1 MKLKLTLEAQVTL
14 IALVLIISITFMLS
28 LFHYWFDNIYLASL
42 LAITAIIPAT
52 IWVIRFYMHPINRIL
67 VALTDGFH
75 NFLDNDFSVSI
86 ARTRNDELGDLVE
99 TYNKVSEALRSERV
113 YIYQRELLLDTV
125 IQTTPL
131 ALMLVDDSKSIIYSN
146 NAARK
151 LVHQGKAING
161 LKLHSLLEKLPS
173 PFIQSVDSGLNGLFT
188 VEQDKHSETYH
199 LTQNRFLLNGKVHHL
214 YLFKILTKELNR
226 QEVNIWKKV
235 IRLISHELNNS
246 LAPISS
252 LAHSGQLLSEKE
264 KHEKL
269 KTIFATV
276 EERARYLQQF
286 IEGYAKFARLPKPQ
300 ISAIE
305 GSSFFESLRK
315 IRDFKFSTNAENRV
329 FYADPSQLQ
338 QVMINLVKNAYES
351 GTDPDLVEVSFN
363 QQPGAFE
370 IKVMDRG
377 KGMSDKNL
385 SNALLPFYSTKS
397 GGTGLGLP
405 LCREII
411 EAHGGKIMI
420 NNRGKGGLRVTL
432 LLPELN
438 AAETTSESGQSGSN

>member
-1 MKLKLTLEAQVTL
+1 MRINLSLEAQVTL
-14 IALVLIISITFMLS
+14 IALVLVISIAFMLG
-28 LFHYWFDNIYLASL
+28 LFHFWFENVYLASL
-42 LAITAIIPAT
+42 LAITLIIPAT

-75 NFLDNDFSVSI
+75 NFLDSDFSVSI
-86 ARTRNDELGDLVE
+86 AKTRNDELGDLVE

-151 LVHQGKAING
+151 LVNQGKAING
-161 LKLHSLLEKLPS
+161 LKFHSLLEKLPS
-173 PFIQSVDSGLNGLFT
+173 PFTQSVESGLNGLFT
-188 VEQDKHSETYH
+188 VEQDKNSETYH
-199 LTQNRFLLNGKVHHL
+199 LTQNRFLLNGKVHNL
-214 YLFKILTKELNR
+214 YLFKVLTKEINR

-264 KHEKL
+264 KNEKL

-305 GSSFFESLRK
+305 ASSFFESLRK
-315 IRDFKFSTNAENRV
+315 IRHFDFKANTENAM

-338 QVMINLVKNAYES
+338 QVVINLVKNAHES
-351 GTDPDLVEVSFN
+351 GTEPDSVVVTFS
-363 QQPGAFE
+363 QQPGAVE
-370 IKVMDRG
+370 IKVKDRG

-420 NNRGKGGLRVTL
+420 NNRSKGGLKVSL
-432 LLPELN
+432 LLPEFKN
-438 AAETTSESGQSGSN
+438 GSELSDKN

>member
-1 MKLKLTLEAQVTL
+1 MRIKLSLEAQVTL
-14 IALVLIISITFMLS
+14 IALVLIVSIVFMLG
-28 LFHYWFDNIYLASL
+28 LFHFWFENIYLASL
-42 LAITAIIPAT
+42 LAITVIIPAT
-52 IWVIRFYMHPINRIL
+52 VWVIRFYMHPINRIL
-67 VALTDGFH
+67 MALTDGFH

-86 ARTRNDELGDLVE
+86 AKTRNDELGGLVD
-99 TYNKVSEALRSERV
+99 TYNKVSETLRSERL

-131 ALMLVDDSKSIIYSN
+131 ALMLIDESKSIIYSN

-151 LVHQGKAING
+151 LVNQGKAING
-161 LKLHSLLEKLPS
+161 LKFHALLEKLPS
-173 PFIQSVDSGLNGLFT
+173 PFTQSVESGLNGLFT
-188 VEQDKHSETYH
+188 VEQDKNNETYH

-214 YLFKILTKELNR
+214 YLFKVLTKEINR

-305 GSSFFESLRK
+305 ASSFFENLRK
-315 IRDFKFSTNAENRV
+315 IRNFDFKTNSQNAV

-338 QVMINLVKNAYES
+338 QVLINLVKNAYES
-351 GTDPDLVEVSFN
+351 GTEPDTVTVTFN
-363 QQPGAFE
+363 QQPGSTE
-370 IKVMDRG
+370 IKVKDRG

-420 NNRGKGGLRVTL
+420 NNRSQGGLKVSL
-432 LLPELN
+432 LLPEFTN
-438 AAETTSESGQSGSN
+438 NNGDSPDKTD